1 MASICASTSGAG
13 GAARSARTAS
23 AGSGIDDEPP
33 DVGSPLYA
41 GRAPVLGRSSA
52 QMTERPAWQKCS
64 ICKKPIEYGAQYL
77 KCVVSTCNRKR
88 FQLYFC
94 SDECW
99 DAHNP
104 DQNHRNPGYT
114 EHFAPKAP

>member
-1 MASICASTSGAG
+1 MAAWRNGWTAASSR
-13 GAARSARTAS
+13 AARAWTAWS
-23 AGSGIDDEPP
+23 KLRGMP
-33 DVGSPLYA
+33 D
-41 GRAPVLGRSSA
+41 APA
-52 QMTERPAWQKCS
+52 PAPFWQKCS
-64 ICKKPIEYGAQYL
+64 LCKKPIQFRGPYF

-114 EHFAPKAP
+114 EHVAPAS